1 MDKETIFLIVLLAV
15 MVIASTLLII
25 QVHKLHFEFI
35 QLTEKQQEAL
45 EEVHRNAKNIQ
56 KDIERLQ
63 KRKGYTQKI
72 QKQKIKQMH
81 YQLLN
86 S

>member
-1 MDKETIFLIVLLAV
+1 MDKETIFLIVLLVV
-15 MVIASTLLII
+15 MAIASILLII
-25 QVHKLHFEFI
+25 QLHKLNVEFI
-35 QLTEKQQEAL
+35 QLTEMQQEAL
-45 EEVHRNAKNIQ
+45 EEVHRNSKNIQ

-72 QKQKIKQMH
+72 HKQKIKQMH